1 MIVTSVSVLT
11 FFNGRESCGGV
22 SQVTP
27 SLPHV
32 VFGLYILSQQQNFL
46 QMCCRTLGHS
56 NLTWQVL
63 HSDACLLSRSYCLI
77 LLLSHFWKK
86 NIITQYHHQVTL
98 CFPLVK
104 INEFIL
110 QSLSGGSIT
119 VLMAFISSF

>member
-1 MIVTSVSVLT
+1 MIVTSVPVLT

-86 NIITQYHHQVTL
+86 KHN
-98 CFPLVK
+98 
-104 INEFIL
+104 N
-110 QSLSGGSIT
+110 T
-119 VLMAFISSF
+119 VSSSSDFVFSFSKDQ